1 MKTTLSSLNYS
12 GSGDDQENGPCVNAG
27 VCVSL
32 LIGLDDINTFWE
44 VSRYNRGS
52 FINQLCRAAAAS
64 AVIAANIWAATRK
77 SVLAESF
84 LNSMLS
90 YGLIESD
97 GIVGTWQPAELVWA
111 SAEATTRMENVT
123 CVHN

>member
-1 MKTTLSSLNYS
+1 M
-12 GSGDDQENGPCVNAG
+12 NAG
-27 VCVSL
+27 VCVPL

-44 VSRYNRGS
+44 VSHCNCRS
-52 FINQLCRAAAAS
+52 FINQLCRAVAAS

-97 GIVGTWQPAELVWA
+97 GIVGTWQPAELLWA
-111 SAEATTRMENVT
+111 NAEATKRMENVT
-123 CVHN
+123 CIHN